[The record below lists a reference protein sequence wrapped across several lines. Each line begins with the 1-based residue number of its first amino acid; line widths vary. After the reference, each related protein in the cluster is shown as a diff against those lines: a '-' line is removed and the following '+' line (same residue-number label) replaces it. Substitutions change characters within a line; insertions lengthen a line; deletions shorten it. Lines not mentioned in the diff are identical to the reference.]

1 MNALMLERSHSV
13 IKNLCVGV
21 GSKTEMLPE
30 RCSPINRIF
39 MNEKK
44 SKEDL

>member
-13 IKNLCVGV
+13 IKNLCEGL

-30 RCSPINRIF
+30 RCSPINSIF
-39 MNEKK
+39 DGEKITP
-44 SKEDL
+44 